1 MWDVRVGLYANHGM
15 HSPGRTTLLLFLFF
29 QALYALTSS
38 GNAFRVPD
46 EFEVYFQVEHLV
58 DSGDISVPQTL
69 ALRTPVVREGR
80 TVGTEPIFFGEIGLD
95 GRPYA
100 PYGPLAAVLA
110 LPHHLLAR
118 AIAWVAGIPRSPLPG
133 GLAWVFLVGGLT
145 MTATATAAALAIAG
159 FHRAALAL
167 DTPRRTALVLSMLLG
182 CATVLWPYG
191 TSFYSEAWQAAAF
204 AWAAAFLLQARRTSR
219 LEEAPSASRPARF
232 VILAALLL
240 ALAGLTKA
248 TSLIFA
254 PGFVVAALLDRSV
267 STRARVETAVALALG
282 IAIAAAI
289 HVSWNTYRFGRPFDF
304 GYGWGDMIPQLP
316 PREFLARDVPRG
328 LAVLLLSPGKSIVLW
343 APVLLLAAA
352 RAQHFWRREPGATLG
367 LGLSAI
373 VGLIFFAAYLFPE
386 GGYAHG
392 PRNLVPLVPLLL
404 LPAGGPGSGGWRP
417 VPVAAC
423 AVVGILMAV
432 LATSVSFLEDQG
444 GQIGPVSP
452 NVYYERIDPAP
463 GRSWVRYRLDYVP
476 FVSTMR
482 SDGWAHAETLGLGPD
497 FFPLHLLQA
506 RRQLPNG
513 AAIPLSLVWALPAG
527 WLLMGAAAAAALM
540 RRDFTDT

>member
-1 MWDVRVGLYANHGM
+1 MYASLEM
-15 HSPGRTTLLLFLFF
+15 PSPGTTTFLLFLFF

-58 DSGDISVPQTL
+58 DAGDLSVPQTMTI
-69 ALRTPVVREGR
+69 RTPVVREGR
-80 TVGTEPIFFGEIGLD
+80 TVGSEPIFFGRVGRD

-118 AIAWVAGIPRSPLPG
+118 AIARLAGVPRSPLPG

-145 MTATATAAALAIAG
+145 MTATATAAALAVSG

-167 DTPRRTALVLSMLLG
+167 ETPERTAFVLSMLLG
-182 CATVLWPYG
+182 GATVLWPYG

-204 AWAAAFLLQARRTSR
+204 AWAAAALLEARRTSQPA
-219 LEEAPSASRPARF
+219 EAPSASRRARLLVAF
-232 VILAALLL
+232 AALLL
-240 ALAGLTKA
+240 AVAGLTKA
-248 TSLIFA
+248 TSLVFA

-267 STRARVETAVALALG
+267 PPRRRVAAAVALTLG
-282 IAIAAAI
+282 ITLATVV
-289 HVSWNTYRFGRPFDF
+289 HLSWNAFRFGRPFDF
-304 GYGWGDMIPQLP
+304 GYGWNDMIPQLP
-316 PREFLARDVPRG
+316 PRQFLPSDVPFG

-343 APVLLLAAA
+343 APVLLLAGS
-352 RAQHFWRREPGATLG
+352 RAKAFWRREPGAALG
-367 LGLSAI
+367 LACSAI
-373 VGLIFFAAYLFPE
+373 VGLIVFASYLFPE

-404 LPAGGPGSGGWRP
+404 LPAGGPDSGRWP
-417 VPVAAC
+417 APAVAAC
-423 AVVGILMAV
+423 ATVGVLMAV

-444 GQIGPVSP
+444 GRIGPVSP
-452 NVYYERIDPAP
+452 NVYYRRIDPPA

-476 FVSTMR
+476 FVSTVR
-482 SDGWAHAETLGLGPD
+482 SGRWLRAETLGLGPD
-497 FFPLHLLQA
+497 YFPLHLLQA

-513 AAIPLSLVWALPAG
+513 TAIPLWLIWALPAG
-527 WLLMGAAAAAALM
+527 WLLIAGAAGAALM
-540 RRDFTDT
+540 RRRHL

>member
-1 MWDVRVGLYANHGM
+1 MR
-15 HSPGRTTLLLFLFF
+15 STGRTTLLLFLFF

-58 DSGDISVPQTL
+58 DAGDLSVPQTL
-69 ALRTPVVREGR
+69 TIRTPVVREGR
-80 TVGTEPIFFGEIGLD
+80 TVGSEPIFFGEVGRD

-110 LPHHLLAR
+110 VPHHLLAR
-118 AIAWVAGIPRSPLPG
+118 AIARLAGVPRSPLPG

-145 MTATATAAALAIAG
+145 MTATATAAALAVAG

-167 DTPRRTALVLSMLLG
+167 ETPERTAFILSMLLG
-182 CATVLWPYG
+182 GATVLWPYG

-204 AWAAAFLLQARRTSR
+204 AWAAAALLEARRTSK
-219 LEEAPSASRPARF
+219 LAETHSASRRARLL
-232 VILAALLL
+232 VALAALLL
-240 ALAGLTKA
+240 GVAGLTKT
-248 TSLIFA
+248 TSLVFA
-254 PGFVVAALLDRSV
+254 PGFVVAAVMDRSV
-267 STRARVETAVALALG
+267 SPRRRVEVAVALALG
-282 IAIAAAI
+282 IALATAI
-289 HVSWNTYRFGRPFDF
+289 HLSWNAYRFGRPFDF
-304 GYGWGDMIPQLP
+304 GYGWNDMIPQLP
-316 PREFLARDVPRG
+316 PRQFLAADVPFG

-343 APVLLLAAA
+343 APVLLLAGA
-352 RAQHFWRREPGATLG
+352 RAKHFWRREPGAALG
-367 LGLSAI
+367 LACSAI

-404 LPAGGPGSGGWRP
+404 LPAGGPDNGRWP
-417 VPVAAC
+417 AAAVAAC
-423 AVVGILMAV
+423 ATVGVVIAV

-444 GQIGPVSP
+444 GRIGEVTP
-452 NVYYERIDPAP
+452 NVYYRRIDPAP

-476 FVSTMR
+476 FVATMR
-482 SDGWAHAETLGLGPD
+482 SERWTRAETLGLGPD

-513 AAIPLSLVWALPAG
+513 AAIPLWLVWALPAG
-527 WLLMGAAAAAALM
+527 WLLMLAAAGAALI
-540 RRDFTDT
+540 RRHIRGARVF